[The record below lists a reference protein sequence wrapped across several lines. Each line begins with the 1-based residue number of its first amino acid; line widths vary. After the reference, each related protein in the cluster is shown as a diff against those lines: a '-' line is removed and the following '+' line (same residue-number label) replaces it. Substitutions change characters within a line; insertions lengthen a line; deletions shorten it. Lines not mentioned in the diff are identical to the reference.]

1 MCYSKCTFHILY
13 SLIAMQAVRQKYA
26 KFAEDE
32 QMQAVVFERAE
43 VELDLSFSTPTIVDE
58 WKIQPLTY
66 PKVF

>member
-1 MCYSKCTFHILY
+1 
-13 SLIAMQAVRQKYA
+13 MQAVRQKYA

>member
-1 MCYSKCTFHILY
+1 MYSYFTFCT
-13 SLIAMQAVRQKYA
+13 SNVQAVRQKYA

-32 QMQAVVFERAE
+32 QMQAVVFEE
-43 VELDLSFSTPTIVDE
+43 TELELDLSFSIPTLVDK